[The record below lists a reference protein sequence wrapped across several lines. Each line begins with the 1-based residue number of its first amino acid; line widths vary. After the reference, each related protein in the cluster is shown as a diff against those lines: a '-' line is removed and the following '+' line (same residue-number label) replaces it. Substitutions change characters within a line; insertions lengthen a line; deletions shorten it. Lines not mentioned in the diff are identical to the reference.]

1 MAQET
6 DDFSQLWQRHLTV
19 LRDDFSAASV
29 QALPSLP
36 SGSRSFD
43 GETAGDGAPERRPSH
58 PWDEKMDSVVD
69 PLDELTLWVPLP
81 WL

>member
-6 DDFSQLWQRHLTV
+6 NDFSQLWQRHLTV

-43 GETAGDGAPERRPSH
+43 GEAAGERDPERRSSH
-58 PWDEKMDSVVD
+58 PWGEKMGSVAD
-69 PLDELTLWVPLP
+69 ALDELTLCVFPP
-81 WL
+81 